1 MTSLFAGSAAL
12 GAPND
17 PLVSSDDF
25 VEWFG
30 LGVPGSLDLARIE
43 TALEIASADVRAETQ
58 QQLTV
63 VSETIT
69 VYPPVDHGVAQFV
82 LPQWPVTAVAALTV
96 AGSTLVN
103 GTDYVWDRTGVVTFI
118 APLGCGW
125 SYLNPVS
132 VAYTHGWDPLPRDIA
147 GVVLSRAKRL
157 YDAPDA
163 QTVEKEALGDWSV
176 TYTVQPGGL
185 TVQEC
190 ETLRRYGA
198 WIPAS

>member
-1 MTSLFAGSAAL
+1 MSLFAGTAAL

-25 VEWFG
+25 VEWF
-30 LGVPGSLDLARIE
+30 SLAAPNTAEAARIE

-63 VSETIT
+63 LQETIT

-82 LPQWPVTAVAALTV
+82 LPQWPVTAVGDLSI
-96 AGSTLVN
+96 AGSSLAN

-118 APLGCGW
+118 APLGCSW

-132 VAYTHGWDPLPRDIA
+132 VTYTHGWDPLPRDIA

-163 QTVEKEALGDWSV
+163 QTVDKESLGDWSV
-176 TYTVQPGGL
+176 TYTPQPGGL
-185 TVQEC
+185 TVGEC
-190 ETLRRYGA
+190 DTLRRYGA
-198 WIPAS
+198 WMPAS